1 MSPETGVKL
10 QEGAD
15 DIKLNV
21 PYMINDVEDVT
32 TEVSSYSGYRVEL
45 LDIKGNL
52 GSVMLWKRPVTSPK
66 SKLGSFVS
74 LLGSNTDRWLRKW
87 IVFKAWEKN
96 SRDIEKVEAPVEKT
110 AKAAPAKAAPAAAKK
125 A

>member
-1 MSPETGVKL
+1 MPEIKTRL

-21 PYMINDVEDVT
+21 PYMINDVEEVVT
-32 TEVSSYSGYRVEL
+32 ERQGYEGHRVEL

-52 GSVMLWKRPVTSPK
+52 GSVMLWSRSVTSPK
-66 SKLGSFVS
+66 SKLGVFLT
-74 LLGSNTDRWLRKW
+74 LLGANTDRWLKKW
-87 IVFKAWEKN
+87 IVFRGWEQN
-96 SRDIEKVEAPVEKT
+96 NRNIELVEAPVAKE
-110 AKAAPAKAAPAAAKK
+110 AKAAPAKATPKAAKG

>member
-21 PYMINDVEDVT
+21 PYMINDVDEVT
-32 TEVSSYSGYRVEL
+32 TEVGAYNGFRVEL

-52 GSVMLWKRPVTSPK
+52 GSVMLWKRPITSPK

-74 LLGSNTDRWLRKW
+74 LLGSNTDRWLHKW
-87 IVFKAWEKN
+87 VIFHGWQQNA
-96 SRDIEKVEAPVEKT
+96 RLIELCEPPVEKGT
-110 AKAAPAKAAPAAAKK
+110 KLVLAKSVEKAIKEA
-125 A
+125 